1 MNEIAGLL
9 ESGDSPVSPLFS
21 PRSLG
26 HRYVLLCLAL
36 CWFPSL
42 NLGPY
47 PCVTDTLSTE
57 PLPQPTSQNST
68 YPFKPPHSLPYSE
81 DAIAYLKVQ
90 CVFLNVC
97 TCMCLHVCECVGT
110 SPKVDIRWFPQW
122 LSTLFFTIG
131 SLSESRLLGWIAHSR
146 DSPASAQDYS
156 HSAWL
161 FT

>member
-1 MNEIAGLL
+1 MNEIVGLL
-9 ESGDSPVSPLFS
+9 ESGDSPVSPLSS

-47 PCVTDTLSTE
+47 PCVAGALSTE

-90 CVFLNVC
+90 CVFSNVC
-97 TCMCLHVCECVGT
+97 TCVYLRVCECAGT
-110 SPKVDIRWFPQW
+110 CVCRQRLTRDGF
-122 LSTLFFTIG
+122 LSGFLPC
-131 SLSESRLLGWIAHSR
+131 SLRHGLSVNLRSLAG
-146 DSPASAQDYS
+146 
-156 HSAWL
+156 
-161 FT
+161 